1 MDRNFQQK
9 AYSALSD
16 NKKEALL
23 KNARLKDESTLQD
36 SGMSNLENRLLAQNT
51 ESDNTLYDLYQL
63 SLQEER
69 ARENIG
75 DLLNATNKTA
85 NSIKYVLIY
94 SYLCHEQNTLRLP
107 LFLSSISLSYSFDL
121 FLLLSCFYSSCI
133 YLPVYSNLT
142 YYFFPLFIY
151 FLQNVQTKRT

>member
-85 NSIKYVLIY
+85 NSIKYVLT
-94 SYLCHEQNTLRLP
+94 H
-107 LFLSSISLSYSFDL
+107 
-121 FLLLSCFYSSCI
+121 
-133 YLPVYSNLT
+133 
-142 YYFFPLFIY
+142 IY
-151 FLQNVQTKRT
+151 FYMITFFIIYFASVIKINCNNLHY